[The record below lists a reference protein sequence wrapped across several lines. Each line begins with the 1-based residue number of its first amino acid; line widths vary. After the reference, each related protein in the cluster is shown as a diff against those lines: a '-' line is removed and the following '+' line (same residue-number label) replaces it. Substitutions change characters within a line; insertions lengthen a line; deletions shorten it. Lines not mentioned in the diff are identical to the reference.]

1 MSVTALYDDLARA
14 NPAGQALAFAR
25 EPYAGRRMT
34 WMDIVVRSRALAEE
48 LAGQG
53 VGRRHRSALMLKDH
67 PDLLPALLALWRLR
81 AVVVPVDAEWGDGL
95 RDYVLGHSRAD
106 FLVTVG
112 SGGRLAVTPLERSGD
127 RPPVPPGT
135 AMISYTSGSTADP
148 KGVMLGHAHLMH
160 AYQTAARGLSDLT
173 GTRPHRFGCAL
184 RMSGLG
190 VLGMN
195 YLWAAALGAEV
206 VVLPVAELASA
217 GSFFQLVSGHQLDL
231 LYLVPAQAELLM
243 RTAAQAPPSGRR
255 CVCICGSAPLRPLAQ
270 ACLQD
275 RFGLLMLNGYGLTEV
290 AFAAF
295 FGSVDA
301 AGKGRPDIGKPVTV
315 AARLRAAD
323 GTWPSGEAEGE
334 LELTGPCVAFGYYDN
349 PASTEAVFHDGWVRT
364 GDLARRDAEG
374 RYLITGRLKDVV
386 LKGGF
391 TVYLAEVEDAAM
403 KLDGVLEAAAVRI
416 EHGAGED
423 LGLVLRVD
431 QSSGLT
437 ENGVGDALR
446 RMLGRSRTPR
456 RIALTDRELPRT
468 GNLKLDRR
476 AVERLW
482 EALCARL
489 VRSTPRLDGTNIF
502 LDVQHRADFLRL
514 LRIHGGKRELILERE
529 SEFQQR
535 QRVVA
540 KVLDQARVL
549 GGCAHGTRRQLE
561 NYSPDCVSQPAFGLV
576 A

>member
-1 MSVTALYDDLARA
+1 MSVTALYDDLAQA
-14 NPAGQALAFAR
+14 NPAGPALAFVR

-34 WMDIVVRSRALAEE
+34 WMDIAVRSRELAGD

-53 VGRRHRSALMLKDH
+53 VGQGHRSALLLTDH

-81 AVVVPVDAEWGDGL
+81 TVVIPVDAEWGDGL
-95 RDYVLGHSRAD
+95 RDHVLAHSRAD

-112 SGGRLAVTPLERSGD
+112 RETVGRDGRPSATALERSGD

-148 KGVMLGHAHLMH
+148 KGVVLGHAHLMH
-160 AYQTAARGLSDLT
+160 AYQAAARGLSDLT
-173 GTRPHRFGCAL
+173 GTRPRRFGCAL

-206 VVLPVAELASA
+206 VVLPVADLASA
-217 GSFFQLVSGHQLDL
+217 GSFFHQVSRHELDL
-231 LYLVPAQAELLM
+231 LYIVPAQAELLM
-243 RTAAQAPPSGRR
+243 RTAAPAPPSARR

-275 RFGLLMLNGYGLTEV
+275 RFGLLTLNGYGLTEV

-301 AGKGRPDIGKPVTV
+301 AGNGRPDIGRPVTV

-323 GTWPSGEAEGE
+323 GTLLSGEAEGE

-349 PASTEAVFHDGWVRT
+349 PASTAAVFRDGWVRT
-364 GDLARRDAEG
+364 GDLARRDAQG

-423 LGLVLRVD
+423 LGLIVRVD

-437 ENGVGDALR
+437 ENGVRDALHR
-446 RMLGRSRTPR
+446 ILGRSRSPR
-456 RIALTDRELPRT
+456 RIALTGQELPRT
-468 GNLKLDRR
+468 GNLKVDRR

-482 EALCARL
+482 KARGHK
-489 VRSTPRLDGTNIF
+489 TAAP
-502 LDVQHRADFLRL
+502 
-514 LRIHGGKRELILERE
+514 
-529 SEFQQR
+529 FQS
-535 QRVVA
+535 
-540 KVLDQARVL
+540 L
-549 GGCAHGTRRQLE
+549 
-561 NYSPDCVSQPAFGLV
+561 
-576 A
+576 

>member
-1 MSVTALYDDLARA
+1 MSLTALYDDLARA
-14 NPAGQALAFAR
+14 NAAGQALAFAR
-25 EPYAGRRMT
+25 QPYAGHRMT
-34 WMDIVVRSRALAEE
+34 WADIVVRSHALARD

-53 VGRRHRSALMLKDH
+53 VGQGHRPALLLKDD
-67 PDLLPALLALWRLR
+67 PDLLPTLLALWRLR
-81 AVVVPVDAEWGDGL
+81 AVVVPVDAEWGEGL
-95 RDYVLGHSRAD
+95 RDHVLGHSRAD

-112 SGGRLAVTPLERSGD
+112 REGGPSATALERSGD
-127 RPPVPPGT
+127 RPPVPPDT

-148 KGVMLGHAHLMH
+148 KGVVLGHAHLMH

-173 GTRPHRFGCAL
+173 GTRPSRFGCAL

-217 GSFFQLVSGHQLDL
+217 GSFFQLVSQQQLDL

-243 RTAAQAPPSGRR
+243 RTAAQARPSARR
-255 CVCICGSAPLRPLAQ
+255 CVCICGSSPLRPLVQ
-270 ACLQD
+270 ASLQD

-323 GTWPSGEAEGE
+323 GTLPSGETEGE

-349 PASTEAVFHDGWVRT
+349 PAATEAVFRDGWVRT
-364 GDLARRDAEG
+364 GDLARRDAQG
-374 RYLITGRLKDVV
+374 RYQITGRLKDVV

-391 TVYLAEVEDAAM
+391 TVYLAEIEDAAM
-403 KLDGVLEAAAVRI
+403 KLDGVLDAAAVRI
-416 EHGAGED
+416 EYGAGED
-423 LGLVLRVD
+423 LGLLVRAD

-437 ENGVGDALR
+437 ENGVRDALH
-446 RMLGRSRTPR
+446 RMLGRSRSPR

-468 GNLKLDRR
+468 GNLKIDRR
-476 AVERLW
+476 AAAQLW
-482 EALCARL
+482 EALC
-489 VRSTPRLDGTNIF
+489 S
-502 LDVQHRADFLRL
+502 
-514 LRIHGGKRELILERE
+514 
-529 SEFQQR
+529 
-535 QRVVA
+535 
-540 KVLDQARVL
+540 
-549 GGCAHGTRRQLE
+549 
-561 NYSPDCVSQPAFGLV
+561 
-576 A
+576 

>member
-1 MSVTALYDDLARA
+1 VSLTALYDDRARA
-14 NPAGQALAFAR
+14 NPAGEALKFAR
-25 EPYAGRRMT
+25 EPYAGHRMT
-34 WMDIVVRSRALAEE
+34 WMDIVVRSHAVADDLAE
-48 LAGQG
+48 QG
-53 VGRRHRSALMLKDH
+53 VGEAHRAALLLEDH
-67 PDLLPALLALWRLR
+67 PDLLPALLALWRRR
-81 AVVVPVDAEWGDGL
+81 AVVVPVDAEWGEGL
-95 RDYVLGHSRAD
+95 REHVLGHSRAD
-106 FLVTVG
+106 FLVTLG
-112 SGGRLAVTPLERSGD
+112 TGTRPSATALARSGD

-148 KGVMLGHAHLMH
+148 KGVVLGHTHLMH
-160 AYQTAARGLSDLT
+160 AYRTAARGLADLT

-217 GSFFQLVSGHQLDL
+217 RSFFRQVGEHDIDL

-243 RTAAQAPPSGRR
+243 RTAAQAPPPVNR
-255 CVCICGSAPLRPLAQ
+255 CVCICGSAPLRPSLQ
-270 ACLQD
+270 AYLQD
-275 RFGLLMLNGYGLTEV
+275 RFGLLMLNAYGLTEV

-323 GTWPSGEAEGE
+323 GTLPSGEADGE
-334 LELTGPCVAFGYYDN
+334 LELSGPSMASGYYDN
-349 PASTEAVFHDGWVRT
+349 PASTEAVFRDGWVRT

-374 RYLITGRLKDVV
+374 RYRITGRLKDIV

-403 KLDGVLEAAAVRI
+403 KLQGVLEAAAVRI
-416 EHGAGED
+416 THGMGED

-431 QSSGLT
+431 QSSALT
-437 ENGVGDALR
+437 ENGVRDALH
-446 RMLGRSRTPR
+446 RMLGRSRSPR
-456 RIALTDRELPRT
+456 RIALTGQELPRT

-476 AVERLW
+476 AVAQLW
-482 EALCARL
+482 EDLCARL
-489 VRSTPRLDGTNIF
+489 LRSAGTGAVRQQSGSSRRGC
-502 LDVQHRADFLRL
+502 
-514 LRIHGGKRELILERE
+514 RIR
-529 SEFQQR
+529 
-535 QRVVA
+535 
-540 KVLDQARVL
+540 RVL
-549 GGCAHGTRRQLE
+549 HRPDLQRRLGRAAAVSCRARLRGG
-561 NYSPDCVSQPAFGLV
+561 
-576 A
+576 